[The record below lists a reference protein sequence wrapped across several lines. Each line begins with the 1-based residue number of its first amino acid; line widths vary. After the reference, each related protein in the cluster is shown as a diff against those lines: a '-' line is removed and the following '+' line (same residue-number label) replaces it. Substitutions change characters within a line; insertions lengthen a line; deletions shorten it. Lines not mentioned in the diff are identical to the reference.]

1 MKKRKAA
8 VLAAAAFAI
17 TAACFLNS
25 TQRAEA
31 ADNVVVMLDPGH
43 DSTHTGAAAYGL
55 KEQQL
60 NLKIGLA
67 CRTELEKY
75 DGITVYMTHDTIAC
89 PFEGSTTKQDLIQRA
104 EYAGE
109 VGADLFVSLH
119 NNSGDDSGYEI
130 YYPNNHYVSEF
141 NDIGYA
147 VSEHIAGYLSEMGI
161 YRNGLYTRDSDG
173 EEDDDTNW
181 YPDGSRAD
189 YYSVIRNSKYNGVP
203 GIIVEHAYLSDAG
216 DTHVFL
222 SNDNMLVRMGQ
233 ADASGIADYFG
244 LHKKNGLC
252 TDKYGD
258 WHYYEDGEID
268 DSYTG
273 IAENEYGRWYMQDGV
288 VNMDYTGMLCDG
300 AEWYYVQGGYV
311 NDAYTGMAC
320 NEYGWWY
327 FEDGKLN
334 WNYTGMALN
343 EYGWWYFEN
352 GVLNWDYTGMVCNEY
367 GWWYYQNGNLN
378 REYTGMAL
386 NEYGWWYFENG
397 FLNLNY
403 TGMALNEY
411 GWWYFENGNLN
422 DAYTGM
428 ALNEYGWW
436 YFEDGQLN
444 REYTGMA
451 LNEYGWWYFENG
463 LLNEEYTGIGT
474 NSYGEWYYQRGRI
487 GYDFSGKVKFDD
499 TEYTVT
505 EGYVVE
511 KRIVNETEADT
522 ADTVHTAGTLPTG
535 EESGTLGKE
544 AR

>member
-436 YFEDGQLN
+436 YFENGQLN

-451 LNEYGWWYFENG
+451 HNEYGWWYFENG
-463 LLNEEYTGIGT
+463 LLNEEYTGIGA
-474 NSYGEWYYQRGRI
+474 NSYGEWYYQQGRI

-499 TEYTVT
+499 TEYTIT

-522 ADTVHTAGTLPTG
+522 ADTVHTAGTLPAG
-535 EESGTLGKE
+535 EESSTLGK
-544 AR
+544 

>member
-8 VLAAAAFAI
+8 VLAAAAFAM
-17 TAACFLNS
+17 TAAFFMNS

-89 PFEGSTTKQDLIQRA
+89 PFEGSTTKQDLIQRT

-258 WHYYEDGEID
+258 WHYYEDGEVSDYTGMAVNEYGWWYVTDGEID

-334 WNYTGMALN
+334 WDYTGMAYN

-352 GVLNWDYTGMVCNEY
+352 GVLNWDYTGMAVNEY
-367 GWWYYQNGNLN
+367 GWWYY
-378 REYTGMAL
+378 
-386 NEYGWWYFENG
+386 
-397 FLNLNY
+397 
-403 TGMALNEY
+403 
-411 GWWYFENGNLN
+411 ENGNLN

-428 ALNEYGWW
+428 ACNEYGWW

-499 TEYTVT
+499 TEYTIT

-522 ADTVHTAGTLPTG
+522 ADTVHTAGTLPAG
-535 EESGTLGKE
+535 EESSTLGKE

>member
-258 WHYYEDGEID
+258 WHYYEDGEVSD
-268 DSYTG
+268 
-273 IAENEYGRWYMQDGV
+273 
-288 VNMDYTGMLCDG
+288 
-300 AEWYYVQGGYV
+300 
-311 NDAYTGMAC
+311 
-320 NEYGWWY
+320 
-327 FEDGKLN
+327 
-334 WNYTGMALN
+334 
-343 EYGWWYFEN
+343 
-352 GVLNWDYTGMVCNEY
+352 
-367 GWWYYQNGNLN
+367 
-378 REYTGMAL
+378 YTGMAL

-436 YFEDGQLN
+436 YFENGQLN

-451 LNEYGWWYFENG
+451 HNEYGWWYFENG
-463 LLNEEYTGIGT
+463 LLNEEYTGIGA
-474 NSYGEWYYQRGRI
+474 NSYGEWYYQQGRI

-522 ADTVHTAGTLPTG
+522 ADTVHTAGTLPAG
-535 EESGTLGKE
+535 EESSTLGK
-544 AR
+544 

>member
-8 VLAAAAFAI
+8 VLAAAAFAM
-17 TAACFLNS
+17 TAAFFLNGIR
-25 TQRAEA
+25 RAEA

-89 PFEGSTTKQDLIQRA
+89 PFEGSTTKQDLIQRT

-258 WHYYEDGEID
+258 WHYYEDGEV
-268 DSYTG
+268 S
-273 IAENEYGRWYMQDGV
+273 
-288 VNMDYTGMLCDG
+288 DYTGM
-300 AEWYYVQGGYV
+300 AV
-311 NDAYTGMAC
+311 
-320 NEYGWWY
+320 
-327 FEDGKLN
+327 
-334 WNYTGMALN
+334 
-343 EYGWWYFEN
+343 
-352 GVLNWDYTGMVCNEY
+352 
-367 GWWYYQNGNLN
+367 
-378 REYTGMAL
+378 
-386 NEYGWWYFENG
+386 
-397 FLNLNY
+397 
-403 TGMALNEY
+403 
-411 GWWYFENGNLN
+411 
-422 DAYTGM
+422 
-428 ALNEYGWW
+428 
-436 YFEDGQLN
+436 
-444 REYTGMA
+444 
-451 LNEYGWWYFENG
+451 NEYGWWYFENG
-463 LLNEEYTGIGT
+463 LLNEEYTGIGA
-474 NSYGEWYYQRGRI
+474 NSYGEWYYQQGRI

-499 TEYTVT
+499 TEYTIT

-522 ADTVHTAGTLPTG
+522 ADTVHTAGTLPAG
-535 EESGTLGKE
+535 EESSTLGK
-544 AR
+544 

>member
-8 VLAAAAFAI
+8 VLAAAAFAM
-17 TAACFLNS
+17 TAAFFLNGI
-25 TQRAEA
+25 QRAEA

-89 PFEGSTTKQDLIQRA
+89 PFEGSTTKQDLIQRT

-258 WHYYEDGEID
+258 WHYYEDGEVSD
-268 DSYTG
+268 
-273 IAENEYGRWYMQDGV
+273 
-288 VNMDYTGMLCDG
+288 
-300 AEWYYVQGGYV
+300 
-311 NDAYTGMAC
+311 
-320 NEYGWWY
+320 
-327 FEDGKLN
+327 
-334 WNYTGMALN
+334 YTGMALN

-352 GVLNWDYTGMVCNEY
+352 G
-367 GWWYYQNGNLN
+367 
-378 REYTGMAL
+378 
-386 NEYGWWYFENG
+386 
-397 FLNLNY
+397 
-403 TGMALNEY
+403 
-411 GWWYFENGNLN
+411 
-422 DAYTGM
+422 
-428 ALNEYGWW
+428 
-436 YFEDGQLN
+436 QLN

-451 LNEYGWWYFENG
+451 HNEYGWWYFENG
-463 LLNEEYTGIGT
+463 LLNEEYTGIGA
-474 NSYGEWYYQRGRI
+474 NSYGEWYYQQGRI

-499 TEYTVT
+499 TEYTIT

-522 ADTVHTAGTLPTG
+522 ADTVHTAGTLPAG
-535 EESGTLGKE
+535 EESSTLGK
-544 AR
+544 

>member
-252 TDKYGD
+252 TDKYGIITKTVKYRITRE
-258 WHYYEDGEID
+258 WR
-268 DSYTG
+268 S
-273 IAENEYGRWYMQDGV
+273 M
-288 VNMDYTGMLCDG
+288 NMAGGML
-300 AEWYYVQGGYV
+300 Q
-311 NDAYTGMAC
+311 T
-320 NEYGWWY
+320 
-327 FEDGKLN
+327 
-334 WNYTGMALN
+334 
-343 EYGWWYFEN
+343 
-352 GVLNWDYTGMVCNEY
+352 
-367 GWWYYQNGNLN
+367 
-378 REYTGMAL
+378 
-386 NEYGWWYFENG
+386 
-397 FLNLNY
+397 
-403 TGMALNEY
+403 
-411 GWWYFENGNLN
+411 
-422 DAYTGM
+422 
-428 ALNEYGWW
+428 
-436 YFEDGQLN
+436 
-444 REYTGMA
+444 
-451 LNEYGWWYFENG
+451 
-463 LLNEEYTGIGT
+463 
-474 NSYGEWYYQRGRI
+474 
-487 GYDFSGKVKFDD
+487 VK
-499 TEYTVT
+499 
-505 EGYVVE
+505 
-511 KRIVNETEADT
+511 
-522 ADTVHTAGTLPTG
+522 
-535 EESGTLGKE
+535 
-544 AR
+544 

>member
-352 GVLNWDYTGMVCNEY
+352 G
-367 GWWYYQNGNLN
+367 
-378 REYTGMAL
+378 
-386 NEYGWWYFENG
+386 

-436 YFEDGQLN
+436 YFENGQLN

-451 LNEYGWWYFENG
+451 HNEYGWWYFENG
-463 LLNEEYTGIGT
+463 LLNEEYTGIGA
-474 NSYGEWYYQRGRI
+474 NSYGEWYYQQGRI

-499 TEYTVT
+499 TEYTIT

-522 ADTVHTAGTLPTG
+522 ADTVHTAGTLPAG
-535 EESGTLGKE
+535 EESSTLGK
-544 AR
+544 

>member
-352 GVLNWDYTGMVCNEY
+352 G
-367 GWWYYQNGNLN
+367 
-378 REYTGMAL
+378 
-386 NEYGWWYFENG
+386 

>member
-444 REYTGMA
+444 RECTGMA

>member
-451 LNEYGWWYFENG
+451 HNEYGWWYFENG

>member
-8 VLAAAAFAI
+8 VLAAAAFAM
-17 TAACFLNS
+17 TAAFFLNGI
-25 TQRAEA
+25 QRAEA

-89 PFEGSTTKQDLIQRA
+89 PFEGSTTKQDLIQRT

-258 WHYYEDGEID
+258 WHYYEDGEVSD
-268 DSYTG
+268 YTG
-273 IAENEYGRWYMQDGV
+273 MAVNEYGRWYMQDGV

-411 GWWYFENGNLN
+411 GWWYFENG
-422 DAYTGM
+422 
-428 ALNEYGWW
+428 
-436 YFEDGQLN
+436 
-444 REYTGMA
+444 
-451 LNEYGWWYFENG
+451 
-463 LLNEEYTGIGT
+463 LLNEEYTGIGA
-474 NSYGEWYYQRGRI
+474 NSYGEWYYQQGRI

-499 TEYTVT
+499 TEYTIT

-522 ADTVHTAGTLPTG
+522 ADTVHTAGTLPAG
-535 EESGTLGKE
+535 EESSTLGK
-544 AR
+544 

>member
-89 PFEGSTTKQDLIQRA
+89 PFEGSTTKQDLIQWT

-216 DTHVFL
+216 IHMYFCPMTTCWYVWDRQMPAELQIISDCIRKMVY
-222 SNDNMLVRMGQ
+222 VR
-233 ADASGIADYFG
+233 I
-244 LHKKNGLC
+244 N
-252 TDKYGD
+252 TV
-258 WHYYEDGEID
+258 
-268 DSYTG
+268 TG
-273 IAENEYGRWYMQDGV
+273 IITKTVKYRITREWRSM
-288 VNMDYTGMLCDG
+288 NMAGGML
-300 AEWYYVQGGYV
+300 Q
-311 NDAYTGMAC
+311 T
-320 NEYGWWY
+320 
-327 FEDGKLN
+327 
-334 WNYTGMALN
+334 
-343 EYGWWYFEN
+343 
-352 GVLNWDYTGMVCNEY
+352 
-367 GWWYYQNGNLN
+367 
-378 REYTGMAL
+378 
-386 NEYGWWYFENG
+386 
-397 FLNLNY
+397 
-403 TGMALNEY
+403 
-411 GWWYFENGNLN
+411 
-422 DAYTGM
+422 
-428 ALNEYGWW
+428 
-436 YFEDGQLN
+436 
-444 REYTGMA
+444 
-451 LNEYGWWYFENG
+451 
-463 LLNEEYTGIGT
+463 
-474 NSYGEWYYQRGRI
+474 
-487 GYDFSGKVKFDD
+487 VK
-499 TEYTVT
+499 
-505 EGYVVE
+505 
-511 KRIVNETEADT
+511 
-522 ADTVHTAGTLPTG
+522 
-535 EESGTLGKE
+535 
-544 AR
+544 

>member
-1 MKKRKAA
+1 
-8 VLAAAAFAI
+8 
-17 TAACFLNS
+17 
-25 TQRAEA
+25 
-31 ADNVVVMLDPGH
+31 
-43 DSTHTGAAAYGL
+43 
-55 KEQQL
+55 
-60 NLKIGLA
+60 
-67 CRTELEKY
+67 
-75 DGITVYMTHDTIAC
+75 MTHDTIAC
-89 PFEGSTTKQDLIQRA
+89 PFEGRTTKQDLIQRT

-181 YPDGSRAD
+181 YPDGSCAD

-258 WHYYEDGEID
+258 WHYYEDGEVSD
-268 DSYTG
+268 
-273 IAENEYGRWYMQDGV
+273 
-288 VNMDYTGMLCDG
+288 
-300 AEWYYVQGGYV
+300 
-311 NDAYTGMAC
+311 
-320 NEYGWWY
+320 
-327 FEDGKLN
+327 
-334 WNYTGMALN
+334 YTGMALN

-352 GVLNWDYTGMVCNEY
+352 G
-367 GWWYYQNGNLN
+367 
-378 REYTGMAL
+378 
-386 NEYGWWYFENG
+386 
-397 FLNLNY
+397 
-403 TGMALNEY
+403 
-411 GWWYFENGNLN
+411 
-422 DAYTGM
+422 
-428 ALNEYGWW
+428 
-436 YFEDGQLN
+436 QLN

-451 LNEYGWWYFENG
+451 HNEYGWWYFENG
-463 LLNEEYTGIGT
+463 LLNEEYTGIGA
-474 NSYGEWYYQRGRI
+474 NSYGEWYYQQGRI

-499 TEYTVT
+499 TEYTIT

-522 ADTVHTAGTLPTG
+522 ADTVHTAGTLPAG
-535 EESGTLGKE
+535 EESSTLGKQ
-544 AR
+544 A